1 MLRFF
6 LNAKLNLMLNWASCL
21 IVLAAQAFM
30 IKGTVKSANVEVG
43 LVFSGTTYS
52 GFYD

>member
-1 MLRFF
+1 M
-6 LNAKLNLMLNWASCL
+6 LMLKWALCSV
-21 IVLAAQAFM
+21 VLTTQAFM

-43 LVFSGTTYS
+43 LVFSGTNYS